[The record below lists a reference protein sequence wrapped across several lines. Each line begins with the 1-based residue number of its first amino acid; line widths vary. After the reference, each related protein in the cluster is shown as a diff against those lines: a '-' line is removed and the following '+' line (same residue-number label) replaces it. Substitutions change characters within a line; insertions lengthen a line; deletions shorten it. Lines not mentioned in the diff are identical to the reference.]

1 MFRLSLFS
9 LYLLTIFISAVKRK
23 STSKV
28 SAQPENSVSVSNT
41 PQPAHVPSPEET
53 VPDPYEAYLAE
64 QQQQEEIWRVM
75 RAAKRQRVD
84 DAPAENVTTSISPSV
99 PSVPV
104 AVPVAETNTVGTH
117 ELTAKLHSKTEEC
130 EQLKRKVEELKE
142 NNGVIE
148 KSQRTL
154 QENVCKVSNS
164 PN

>member
-1 MFRLSLFS
+1 M
-9 LYLLTIFISAVKRK
+9 KRK

-64 QQQQEEIWRVM
+64 QQQEETWRIM

-84 DAPAENVTTSISPSV
+84 DAPAENVTTNISPSV

-104 AVPVAETNTVGTH
+104 DVPVAEMNTVRTH

>member
-1 MFRLSLFS
+1 
-9 LYLLTIFISAVKRK
+9 LTIFISAVKRK

-154 QENVCKVSNS
+154 QENVCKESNS

>member
-1 MFRLSLFS
+1 
-9 LYLLTIFISAVKRK
+9 
-23 STSKV
+23 
-28 SAQPENSVSVSNT
+28 
-41 PQPAHVPSPEET
+41 
-53 VPDPYEAYLAE
+53 
-64 QQQQEEIWRVM
+64 M

-154 QENVCKVSNS
+154 QENVCKVSKRVNTS
-164 PN
+164 KLHWLYDLNRSL